1 MDDKITSCAGDL
13 INLAYN
19 TSSEE
24 TNRQLACVHRT
35 QQQIFAGLIFSW
47 LNYYATECRVD
58 DRIGRAWRSARN
70 CSESIRTQPA
80 RTNSRPDSLWYNH

>member
-19 TSSEE
+19 VSSEE
-24 TNRQLACVHRT
+24 ANRQLACVHRT

-47 LNYYATECRVD
+47 LNYYATECGVD
-58 DRIGRAWRSARN
+58 DRNRASVAFSQKLLGIYQDATGEDKFPTRF
-70 CSESIRTQPA
+70 P
-80 RTNSRPDSLWYNH
+80 LV